1 MTHCLGHWGLPET
14 STLPYLVMSYIKTS
28 QVAEEDNLTHN
39 LSKTIWNLW
48 ENQVAVQKT
57 NKSTEITIAANQGKK
72 DIPLSKLVPE
82 YATKYSRVFEKH
94 IAKRFSPSRPWDHTI
109 NFKKEF
115 EQKKALKDKQWGRI
129 YSLSLMEKE
138 ELQKFID
145 ENLAKGFI

>member
-57 NKSTEITIAANQGKK
+57 NKSTEITIAANQGKQ
-72 DIPLSKLVPE
+72 DILLSELVPE
-82 YATKYSRVFEKH
+82 YATKYSKVFEKH
-94 IAKRFSPSRPWDHTI
+94 AAERFPPLRP
-109 NFKKEF
+109 
-115 EQKKALKDKQWGRI
+115 
-129 YSLSLMEKE
+129 
-138 ELQKFID
+138 
-145 ENLAKGFI
+145 